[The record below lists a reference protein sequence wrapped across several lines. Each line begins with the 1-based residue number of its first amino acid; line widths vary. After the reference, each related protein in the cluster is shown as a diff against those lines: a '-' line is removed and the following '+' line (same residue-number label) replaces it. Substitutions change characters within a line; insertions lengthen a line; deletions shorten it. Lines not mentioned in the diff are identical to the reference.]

1 MIKPF
6 LGLLLIVLL
15 PTLATADSF
24 NGYECTEDCSG
35 HEAGYEWA
43 EKNEIE
49 DDDDCDSKSNSF
61 TEGCISYL
69 DEKKTEQETESV
81 DEEKDDWEDGNI
93 SNHWED
99 DDPDQQ
105 TIYRW

>member
-6 LGLLLIVLL
+6 FGVLLVALL
-15 PTLATADSF
+15 PTLATAASF

-49 DDDDCDSKSNSF
+49 DESDCDTPSNSF

-69 DEKKTEQETESV
+69 EEKVTEQEEGNP
-81 DEEKDDWEDGNI
+81 EEEDG
-93 SNHWED
+93 ED
-99 DDPDQQ
+99 SELTDRENEEPNE
-105 TIYRW
+105 

>member
-1 MIKPF
+1 MV
-6 LGLLLIVLL
+6 VLL
-15 PTLATADSF
+15 PTLANAASL

-49 DDDDCDSKSNSF
+49 DEDDCDTPFNSF

-69 DEKKTEQETESV
+69 EEKSAEQEEVNIEEEDSGDSESV
-81 DEEKDDWEDGNI
+81 DSENAEPNE
-93 SNHWED
+93 
-99 DDPDQQ
+99 
-105 TIYRW
+105 

>member
-15 PTLATADSF
+15 PALATAASF

-43 EKNEIE
+43 EQNEIGDE
-49 DDDDCDSKSNSF
+49 SDCDTPSNSF
-61 TEGCISYL
+61 TEGCISYV
-69 DEKKTEQETESV
+69 EEQAAEQEEKITE
-81 DEEKDDWEDGNI
+81 EEDG
-93 SNHWED
+93 ED
-99 DDPDQQ
+99 SELTDGENEEPNE
-105 TIYRW
+105 